1 MASDIR
7 TEVRAWLAGN
17 WSPDL
22 TVREWWR
29 RLSDARL
36 VAPTWPAPYG
46 RGLAPSEARSVTT
59 ELAAAGVVA
68 PPTGA
73 IGTMLAGPTLLAHGS
88 PDQLERYL
96 PPMLRGEE
104 SWCQLFSEPGAGSD
118 LPALATLAVREGSR
132 WSVNGQKVW
141 NSAADVAE
149 RGLLLARTDPGRPK
163 REGIS
168 YFVIDMTGSGVEVRP
183 LRQMNGEAHFCEV
196 FLTDATVADDDLIG
210 GEHGGWHVARTTLA
224 LERAMT
230 AARVPKGLVTV
241 ASGQRAGNLD
251 RQVGDVIEEAR
262 SHRAPSFT
270 GNAVA
275 ARRLIALA
283 REHGLDG
290 DAALRQDLAR
300 YFTLTEINRYT
311 MWRASSA
318 ARAGHAPGNEASV
331 AKLAISRICSTSSE
345 LTFRILGPRGMLA
358 GPDSPY
364 VGSLLTVALAAP
376 GTRIGGG
383 TDEIQRTT
391 IAERALGLPRE
402 PETDAGVPWRAIR
415 R

>member
-1 MASDIR
+1 MAADIR
-7 TEVRAWLAGN
+7 TEVRGWLADN
-17 WSPDL
+17 WSHDL
-22 TVREWWR
+22 TVREWWS
-29 RLSDARL
+29 RLADARL

-46 RGLAPSEARSVTT
+46 RGLEPSEARSVTT

-73 IGTMLAGPTLLAHGS
+73 IGTMLAGPTLLAHGT
-88 PDQLERYL
+88 PDQLERYV

-118 LPALATLAVREGSR
+118 LPALATLAVRDGSR

-141 NSAADVAE
+141 NSAADMAD
-149 RGLLLARTDPGRPK
+149 RGLLLARTDPGKPK

-168 YFVIDMTGSGVEVRP
+168 YFVIDMMQPGVEVRP
-183 LRQMNGEAHFCEV
+183 LRQMNGDAHFCEV
-196 FLTDATVADDDLIG
+196 FLTDATVADDDLVG
-210 GEHGGWHVARTTLA
+210 PRDGGWKVARTTLA

-230 AARVPKGLVTV
+230 AARTPKGLVTV

-251 RQVGDVIEEAR
+251 RQIGDVIEEAR
-262 SHRAPSFT
+262 SHRAPPFT
-270 GNAVA
+270 GNAVP

-283 REHGLDG
+283 RERGVDG
-290 DAALRQDLAR
+290 DANVRQALAR
-300 YFTLTEINRYT
+300 YFTMTEINRYT
-311 MWRASSA
+311 LWRAAGA
-318 ARAGHAPGNEASV
+318 ARAGHAPGNEASI
-331 AKLAISRICSTSSE
+331 AKLAISRTCSFSSE
-345 LTFRILGPRGMLA
+345 LTFRILGAHGMVA
-358 GPDSPY
+358 GSQSPY
-364 VGSLLTVALAAP
+364 DGSLLTVALAAP

-391 IAERALGLPRE
+391 IGERSLGLPRE
-402 PETDAGVPWRAIR
+402 PEADGGVPWRAIR